1 MDINTKV
8 SMLVSHN
15 VLLRVRHLDVAFR
28 IFSYLKT
35 NPRATYADIDYDLFS
50 KENWDDLYGNAK
62 EHVPPNAL
70 TPCGK
75 PVNFRCYVDGDHAGD
90 KLMRRS

>member
-15 VLLRVRHLDVAFR
+15 ALLRVRHLDVTFR

-35 NPRATYADIDYDLFS
+35 KTNTRLVLDPRATYADIDYDLFP
-50 KENWDDLYGNAK
+50 KENWDDLYGDAK
-62 EHVPPNAL
+62 ERVPPNAL

-75 PVNFRCYVDGDHAGD
+75 PVKIR
-90 KLMRRS
+90 